1 MTNMNATIYEKHGKY
16 QISISWTVNGKRFRK
31 SKATGLPVKG
41 NKRKAQAMADAFM
54 AEMESKV
61 SDGYTDMLFSDYMK
75 QWLEDVKFSISE
87 STYEEYYRQIHN
99 RICPWFAAQG
109 LRLCDLKA
117 YHIDKFY
124 KLKMKNDKVSAKT
137 VLRYHANIR
146 KALQRAVKLDM
157 IPTNPADRVDLP
169 KVKKFRG
176 SYYTPE
182 ELQKLFECS
191 KGTRFETV
199 ILLAGYLGVRQGEAC
214 GLRWKDVDFEKNTV
228 SICGSLKAHDLY
240 KDLYYGETKTEMSY
254 RTLPMPE
261 PVARYL
267 KQLRKKQLERK
278 MMGGESYHRKW
289 DGYVCV
295 DQMGDIINPKY
306 ISRYFADLLAKNN
319 LRRIRFHD
327 LRHSCATL
335 LLENGATAQAGA
347 GVAGPSQLCG
357 NGGYLRP
364 CTGRIEKNNGRNYV
378 ESFGKQ
384 QCGLTFQNFLTD
396 DWQTSKTWKLKAP
409 QKVMKKPCFHRKHG
423 FRVAAEEGFEPSQTE
438 SESVVLPLHNSAI
451 C

>member
-54 AEMESKV
+54 AELESKV
-61 SDGYTDMLFSDYMK
+61 SDGYTDVLFSDYMK

-157 IPTNPADRVDLP
+157 IPTNPVDRVDLP

-261 PVARYL
+261 PLARYL
-267 KQLRKKQLERK
+267 KQLRKKQLEQK

-295 DQMGDIINPKY
+295 DQIGDIINPKY

-335 LLENGATAQAGA
+335 LLENGATLKQVQEWLGHHSYVVTADTYGH
-347 GVAGPSQLCG
+347 VL
-357 NGGYLRP
+357 
-364 CTGRIEKNNGRNYV
+364 V
-378 ESFGKQ
+378 ESK
-384 QCGLTFQNFLTD
+384 
-396 DWQTSKTWKLKAP
+396 KT
-409 QKVMKKPCFHRKHG
+409 M
-423 FRVAAEEGFEPSQTE
+423 AETMSNLLG
-438 SESVVLPLHNSAI
+438 NSNAV
-451 C
+451 

>member
-54 AEMESKV
+54 AELESKV
-61 SDGYTDMLFSDYMK
+61 SDGYTDVLFSDYMK

-261 PVARYL
+261 PLARYL
-267 KQLRKKQLERK
+267 KQLRKKQLEQK

-327 LRHSCATL
+327 LRHPYVKHTTKIFSL
-335 LLENGATAQAGA
+335 RLMDFQAQAYPDARRKTRGA
-347 GVAGPSQLCG
+347 CQLHRGGQSQSPVRPLC
-357 NGGYLRP
+357 NR
-364 CTGRIEKNNGRNYV
+364 
-378 ESFGKQ
+378 KQ
-384 QCGLTFQNFLTD
+384 F
-396 DWQTSKTWKLKAP
+396 S
-409 QKVMKKPCFHRKHG
+409 
-423 FRVAAEEGFEPSQTE
+423 
-438 SESVVLPLHNSAI
+438 
-451 C
+451 

>member
-54 AEMESKV
+54 AELESKV
-61 SDGYTDMLFSDYMK
+61 SDGYTDVLFSDYMK

-240 KDLYYGETKTEMSY
+240 KDLYYGETGDELSY
-254 RTLPMPE
+254 
-261 PVARYL
+261 AAY
-267 KQLRKKQLERK
+267 
-278 MMGGESYHRKW
+278 
-289 DGYVCV
+289 
-295 DQMGDIINPKY
+295 
-306 ISRYFADLLAKNN
+306 
-319 LRRIRFHD
+319 
-327 LRHSCATL
+327 
-335 LLENGATAQAGA
+335 AGA
-347 GVAGPSQLCG
+347 VGTV
-357 NGGYLRP
+357 
-364 CTGRIEKNNGRNYV
+364 
-378 ESFGKQ
+378 
-384 QCGLTFQNFLTD
+384 
-396 DWQTSKTWKLKAP
+396 
-409 QKVMKKPCFHRKHG
+409 
-423 FRVAAEEGFEPSQTE
+423 
-438 SESVVLPLHNSAI
+438 SETAS
-451 C
+451 